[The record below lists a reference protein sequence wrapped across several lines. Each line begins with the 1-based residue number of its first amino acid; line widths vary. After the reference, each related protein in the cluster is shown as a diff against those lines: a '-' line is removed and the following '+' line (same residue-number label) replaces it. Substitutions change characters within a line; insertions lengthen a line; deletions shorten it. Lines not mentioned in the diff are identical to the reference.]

1 MSDLPFDVAEQPTAR
16 TVVGSPKRCRRHRWI
31 TVTSAPV
38 NLGAITHTMTTTACI
53 VCLKPK
59 DETLSRRGRN
69 SRKRGNAA
77 ELDVARAIGGQKMGP
92 LGLPWDVEVAGYA
105 RLQVR
110 KYANPQSLRAIAAEL
125 ARIAKTPGIE
135 QPGYVWLEPGRNG
148 EKLIVFRLREFTEH
162 HGEMR
167 VEE

>member
-16 TVVGSPKRCRRHRWI
+16 TVVGSPKRCRRHEWTWSQEQDDPQSR
-31 TVTSAPV
+31 VLDYVERCRFCDRVRDPV
-38 NLGAITHTMTTTACI
+38 
-53 VCLKPK
+53 
-59 DETLSRRGRN
+59 LSRRGKN
-69 SRKRGNAA
+69 NRKRGNAA

>member
-1 MSDLPFDVAEQPTAR
+1 MSDNWLADEAPTAR
-16 TVVGSPKRCRRHRWI
+16 TVV
-31 TVTSAPV
+31 TVTERKCARHQWVWAPTKLDEV
-38 NLGAITHTMTTTACI
+38 QVADWACSR
-53 VCLKPK
+53 CGRLKDPV
-59 DETLSRRGRN
+59 LSRRGKN
-69 SRKRGNAA
+69 NRKRGNAA

-167 VEE
+167 VDE